1 MILAENVRPIMT
13 RPEFEQ
19 LIHAYRDN
27 PFLTPK
33 EMKICEYYLSGM
45 KRREMERKLNI
56 STSTLGHYRYLILE
70 KMGYRTQMRNWP
82 SYRPMLERLDERRA
96 QWEEKSYE
104 LG

>member
-1 MILAENVRPIMT
+1 MILENKVRPILT

-45 KRREMERKLNI
+45 KRRDMERKLQI
-56 STSTLGHYRYLILE
+56 STSTFGHYRYLILE